1 MKGRYAS
8 RVSLEEKIAAE
19 VETFRLES
27 HSAASL
33 RNAGVARVRMLTA
46 YPAEVY
52 RPSEAFLRRM
62 LDAGKPRRQDA
73 KD

>member
-1 MKGRYAS
+1 MKGHYAS

-33 RNAGVARVRMLTA
+33 RNADVARARMLTA

-52 RPSEAFLRRM
+52 RPTEAFLRRM
-62 LDAGKPRRQDA
+62 QAAAKPGRQGP

>member
-8 RVSLEEKIAAE
+8 RVSLEKKIAAE
-19 VETFRLES
+19 VESFRLES

-33 RNAGVARVRMLTA
+33 RNAGLARVRMLTA

-52 RPSEAFLRRM
+52 RPTEAFLRRM
-62 LDAGKPRRQDA
+62 LAAGKPGRQDPE
-73 KD
+73 D